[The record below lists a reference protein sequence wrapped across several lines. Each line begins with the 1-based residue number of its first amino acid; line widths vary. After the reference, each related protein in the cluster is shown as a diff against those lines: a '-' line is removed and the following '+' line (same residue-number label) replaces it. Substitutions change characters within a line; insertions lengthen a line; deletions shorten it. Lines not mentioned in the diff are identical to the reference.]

1 MCCFATLLN
10 PRWPVS
16 LTWEAAASASYD
28 LHARFFPVSNSCL
41 ALRFVS
47 CRCVFCFPLFP
58 PCTLSLCLQEEGV
71 VSFCKVCAIGLVNTP
86 SHHLLNDTIKA
97 RPLPPVLPRHPSH
110 SYASHPTPPT
120 PSSSMCHRAYG
131 IWITHHASGQAA
143 WTHHSWHSGDS
154 GSTHPIPSLFL
165 ACFFFCHFSIMA
177 NLEVWF
183 WFCLLPLFF

>member
-1 MCCFATLLN
+1 MCVCVGFEALLN
-10 PRWPVS
+10 FFFLLTCQSVS
-16 LTWEAAASASYD
+16 LTWEAAATTSYD
-28 LHARFFPVSNSCL
+28 LHACLSPVSNACL

-58 PCTLSLCLQEEGV
+58 FCTLSLCLQEEGV

-86 SHHLLNDTIKA
+86 SHHLLNDTTKA
-97 RPLPPVLPRHPSH
+97 RPLPPVLPLHPSRC
-110 SYASHPTPPT
+110 YASHPTPPN

-143 WTHHSWHSGDS
+143 QAHHSRHCGDS

-165 ACFFFCHFSIMA
+165 AWFFPVCHFSIHG
-177 NLEVWF
+177 
-183 WFCLLPLFF
+183 